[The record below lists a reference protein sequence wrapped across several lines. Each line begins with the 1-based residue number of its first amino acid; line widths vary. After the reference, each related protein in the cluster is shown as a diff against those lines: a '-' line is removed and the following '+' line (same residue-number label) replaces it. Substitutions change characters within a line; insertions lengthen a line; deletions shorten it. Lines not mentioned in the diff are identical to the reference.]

1 MSIDRG
7 AGEAGIIIQS
17 VRVVEGKRNRGAYL
31 GRVDHGACLNG
42 CGSRRCR
49 SDADGLVMTW
59 ALSASRSGQS
69 VGTLTTLTRP
79 FTRGG
84 APPYC

>member
-7 AGEAGIIIQS
+7 AGRAGIIIQS
-17 VRVVEGKRNRGAYL
+17 IRAVEGKSDRGKDL
-31 GRVDHGACLNG
+31 GRVDHSACPNG

-69 VGTLTTLTRP
+69 VRHP
-79 FTRGG
+79 TRG
-84 APPYC
+84 